1 MKKITCE
8 GTKLLRGEVKGH
20 HAQLLYSGVHTYKP
34 GENSFQIFIIKVFSN
49 FFQQIYFLKA
59 I

>member
-20 HAQLLYSGVHTYKP
+20 HAQLLYLGIHIYKP
-34 GENSFQIFIIKVFSN
+34 GENIFQIFIIKVFSD
-49 FFQQIYFLKA
+49 FFNKFIF
-59 I
+59 